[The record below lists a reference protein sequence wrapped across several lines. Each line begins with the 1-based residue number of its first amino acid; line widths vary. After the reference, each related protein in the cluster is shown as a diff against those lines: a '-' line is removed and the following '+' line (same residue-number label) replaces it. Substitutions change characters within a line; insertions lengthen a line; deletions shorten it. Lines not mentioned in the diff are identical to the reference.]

1 MNEEFVRK
9 DVHDA
14 EIRRLDE
21 KIEAAVSRIEFLLA
35 DMRLDIRRL
44 DRDMEGLREKVRSL
58 EAKGSN
64 LSWDLVLIAAIFLLT
79 VFFLSVSIRFTR

>member
-1 MNEEFVRK
+1 MSDEFVRK

-58 EAKGSN
+58 EVKSSN
-64 LSWDLVLIAAIFLLT
+64 LSWDLVLISAIFLLT
-79 VFFLSVSIRFTR
+79 VFFLSVSIRFVR